1 MTGSNRFDG
10 KEGGIGRSERARAP
24 GTAKGVGVMTVVS
37 PTANQGWVTGRQA
50 CESLHGPAPTARF
63 QVLLPVHTE
72 QPLT

>member
-37 PTANQGWVTGRQA
+37 PTANQGWVRQA
-50 CESLHGPAPTARF
+50 CDLC
-63 QVLLPVHTE
+63 
-72 QPLT
+72 